1 MANSILNTLGVG
13 SGMDTAAIIEA
24 LVNAE
29 KAPQESQL
37 NKRISSSEATI
48 SGFGTLTSALSTL
61 KDSLASLADASEIE
75 SSVNVNSSADE
86 FFVSSADSPAPG
98 SYSVQ
103 VTQLAIGDRFTAELG
118 DPDDEL
124 NGGVAFDID
133 VTFGSPSTTTTVSV
147 TDTTPAGVVDA
158 LNAADIP
165 LSARMV
171 DTGDD
176 SIPSKRYKI
185 LLTGEVGAENS
196 MTISSTVASF
206 AKPQVATDARVVVD
220 GIAMYRG
227 SNTFSDVV
235 PGMTITAM
243 ETQASAST
251 IQVVRNDEA
260 VVSAMQNF
268 VDTFNSFNEVANALA
283 DPDSALDGGGTLAA
297 DSTLRSIVS
306 KMRNMV
312 LDESSVTSG
321 DITHF
326 TSLGVSFT
334 RSGTLEFDTDVMRA
348 ALTSNFSDV
357 ITTLSA
363 DRTADSIASDDPK
376 GLAGDIV
383 QYIEDLIDD
392 GGLIDNRVTTAED
405 QIDRYE
411 DDLKALEEKMVRIEQ
426 RYVAQFT
433 AMEQAVDRFE
443 SLRESLK
450 SQFENMPFTNSNN

>member
-13 SGMDTAAIIEA
+13 SGMDTGAIIEA

-29 KAPQESQL
+29 KAPQESQI

-61 KDSLASLADASEIE
+61 KDSLSSLADASEIR
-75 SSVNVNSSADE
+75 SSVSVNSVADE
-86 FFVSSADSPAPG
+86 FLVSSADNPTPG
-98 SYSVQ
+98 NYEVQ
-103 VTQLAIGDRFTAELG
+103 VKELALGDRFNVGFSAADE
-118 DPDDEL
+118 EL
-124 NGGVAFDID
+124 NSGTSFDID
-133 VTFGSPSTTTTVSV
+133 VTFGSPAITTTLEI
-147 TDTTPAGVVDA
+147 DETTPQGIVDA
-158 LNAADIP
+158 LNAADLP
-165 LSARMV
+165 VTARLV
-171 DTGDD
+171 DTQDD
-176 SIPSKRYKI
+176 ANPSTRYQI
-185 LLTGEVGAENS
+185 VLTGDVGADNG
-196 MTISSTVASF
+196 MTISSDVVTFVQTQSARDAKVA
-206 AKPQVATDARVVVD
+206 VD
-220 GIAMYRG
+220 GIDLFR
-227 SNTFSDVV
+227 STNTFTDII

-243 ETQASAST
+243 EEQAQASQ

-260 VVSAMQNF
+260 IVSAMQSF
-268 VDTFNSFNEVANALA
+268 VETFNSFTEVANALA
-283 DPDSALDGGGTLAA
+283 DPDSALDGGGTLAS
-297 DSTLRSIVS
+297 DSTLRSIVN

-321 DITHF
+321 DMTHF

-334 RSGTLEFDTDVMRA
+334 RSGTLEFDGDTLRA
-348 ALTSNFSDV
+348 ALTSNLDDV
-357 ITTLSA
+357 ITVLSA
-363 DRTADSIASDDPK
+363 DRTANSLSSDSTK
-376 GLAGDIV
+376 GLAGDLT

-411 DDLKALEEKMVRIEQ
+411 DDLKALEDQMVRIEE

-450 SQFENMPFTNSNN
+450 SQFENMPFSNSGN

>member
-13 SGMDTAAIIEA
+13 SGMDTGAIIEA

-29 KAPQESQL
+29 KAPQESQI

-61 KDSLASLADASEIE
+61 KDSLSSLADASEIE

-103 VTQLAIGDRFTAELG
+103 VTQLAIGDQFTAELG
-118 DPDDEL
+118 EPDDEL
-124 NGGVAFDID
+124 NGGTDFDID
-133 VTFGSPSTTTTVSV
+133 VTFGSPSTTTTVTV

-158 LNAADIP
+158 LNAADLP
-165 LSARMV
+165 LTARIV

-176 SIPSKRYKI
+176 SVPSKRYKV
-185 LLTGEVGAENS
+185 LLTGDVGADNA
-196 MTISSTVASF
+196 MTITSSVASF
-206 AKPQVATDARVVVD
+206 AKPQTATDARLVVD
-220 GIAMYRG
+220 GITMIRS

-235 PGMTITAM
+235 PGMTITAI
-243 ETQASAST
+243 ETQAAAST

-260 VVSAMQNF
+260 VVTAVQNF
-268 VDTFNSFNEVANALA
+268 VDTFNSFNEVASALA
-283 DPDSALDGGGTLAA
+283 DPDSSLDGGGTLAS
-297 DSTLRSIVS
+297 DSTLRSIVN

-321 DITHF
+321 DVTHF
-326 TSLGVSFT
+326 SSLGVSFT
-334 RSGTLEFDTDVMRA
+334 RSGTLELDSDVLRS
-348 ALTSNFSDV
+348 ALTSNLTDV
-357 ITTLSA
+357 VTALSA
-363 DRTADSIASDDPK
+363 DRTADSASNDDPK
-376 GLAGDIV
+376 GLAGDLV
-383 QYIEDLIDD
+383 QYIEDLTDDD
-392 GGLIDNRVTTAED
+392 GLIENRLNTAED
-405 QIDRYE
+405 QIDRYQ
-411 DDLKALEEKMVRIEQ
+411 DDLKALEDKMVRIEE

-450 SQFENMPFTNSNN
+450 SQFENMPFSNSGD